1 MPVKIDRNSPA
12 FQDLT
17 DENVFVLPDDVAI
30 HQQIR
35 PQRILILNLMPRKL
49 VTENQLLRLLSNSP
63 LQVEIDFLY
72 MKSHQSKNTSSSHLT
87 SFYKTFDQIKSEFY
101 DALIITGAPIENI
114 PFEAV
119 DYWSELTNLLNWAET
134 HVFSTLYICWGAQAG
149 LYAKYGFDKVPLAKK
164 LSGIYE
170 NSVENPKHPLFRG
183 FDDSFFCPH
192 SRYTETILPNLTADF
207 EILSQSDESGISML
221 CKKNYREIYL
231 FGHLEY
237 DRETLNFEY
246 QRDLTAG
253 KNPEI
258 PEHYFPDE
266 NPSNQ
271 PRMRWRESSFLF
283 FGNWLNLIYQE
294 TFYDLSNLTR
304 KREETVT

>member
-1 MPVKIDRNSPA
+1 
-12 FQDLT
+12 
-17 DENVFVLPDDVAI
+17 
-30 HQQIR
+30 
-35 PQRILILNLMPRKL
+35 
-49 VTENQLLRLLSNSP
+49 
-63 LQVEIDFLY
+63 
-72 MKSHQSKNTSSSHLT
+72 
-87 SFYKTFDQIKSEFY
+87 
-101 DALIITGAPIENI
+101 
-114 PFEAV
+114 
-119 DYWSELTNLLNWAET
+119 
-134 HVFSTLYICWGAQAG
+134 
-149 LYAKYGFDKVPLAKK
+149 
-164 LSGIYE
+164 
-170 NSVENPKHPLFRG
+170 
-183 FDDSFFCPH
+183 
-192 SRYTETILPNLTADF
+192 
-207 EILSQSDESGISML
+207 ML